1 MVPRCEYGSSFLQKT
16 ECHCIWPH
24 LAPIYDDT
32 DKRAVCLSQNS
43 DQEITGEMEDVEVV
57 RTFYTSRLPPKK
69 DLDVWYADKEFGFY
83 ESLPKRVADLG
94 ATHINIEVRNPNS
107 SEPVS
112 KISDSCFFFPTCLV
126 S

>member
-1 MVPRCEYGSSFLQKT
+1 
-16 ECHCIWPH
+16 
-24 LAPIYDDT
+24 
-32 DKRAVCLSQNS
+32 
-43 DQEITGEMEDVEVV
+43 MEDVEVV

-69 DLDVWYADKEFGFY
+69 DLDIWYADKEFGFY

-112 KISDSCFFFPTCLV
+112 KISDSCFFFLPA
-126 S
+126 